1 MICARCSELDALLG
15 SHPGREMMFDKAH
28 LGHEIGGLQQF
39 GLRVAAGDDNM
50 EIGPA
55 GSQRGNDAGH
65 GQIIVTQ
72 GDIQFVEHEKPYSR
86 VGHEGLGL
94 SPSRRRRRHIPFA
107 ILRLPCKTLAHG
119 VPGELI
125 REAGKRLP
133 FAGLPGALDELH
145 DAAGPAVAKRA
156 QQKPEGRRRIF
167 AFGCFIL
174 YFISVLWSG
183 DAIYLLYVQTC
194 NLNNLYLAST
204 GIALVNSLVG
214 FGLLVLY
221 SLGAISSGV

>member
-1 MICARCSELDALLG
+1 MDKLTKFLIFYLYCCSLLNIIT
-15 SHPGREMMFDKAH
+15 SIIYK
-28 LGHEIGGLQQF
+28 
-39 GLRVAAGDDNM
+39 
-50 EIGPA
+50 
-55 GSQRGNDAGH
+55 NDCDFSPISYSFWNFANGIY
-65 GQIIVTQ
+65 II
-72 GDIQFVEHEKPYSR
+72 FLLS
-86 VGHEGLGL
+86 LGL
-94 SPSRRRRRHIPFA
+94 FIYKNK
-107 ILRLPCKTLAHG
+107 LKDKLETEC
-119 VPGELI
+119 
-125 REAGKRLP
+125 
-133 FAGLPGALDELH
+133 
-145 DAAGPAVAKRA
+145 
-156 QQKPEGRRRIF
+156 IF